1 MITRTEEE
9 IQSAITLINQRR
21 LEADMKL
28 PANRE
33 VKAGYREAIRVL
45 CDKDESLENI
55 AANCNSVQ
63 ARCIAWLAVDFLQGE
78 CSQKVLCNIPIK
90 THEEVQQESL

>member
-21 LEADMKL
+21 QEAAMKL
-28 PANRE
+28 PANAE
-33 VKAGYREAIRVL
+33 VKAGYREALRVL
-45 CDKDESLENI
+45 CDKDESLEHI
-55 AANCNSVQ
+55 AANCQSVQ

-90 THEEVQQESL
+90 QLEEEQKSV

>member
-1 MITRTEEE
+1 MITRTEDE

-21 LEADMKL
+21 QEAGMTL

-33 VKAGYREAIRVL
+33 VKAGYREALRVL
-45 CDKDESLENI
+45 CNKDESLEHI
-55 AANCNSVQ
+55 AANCQSVQ
-63 ARCIAWLAVDFLQGE
+63 ARCIAWLAVDYLQGE

-90 THEEVQQESL
+90 LLEEGHREP

>member
-21 LEADMKL
+21 QEAGMKL
-28 PANRE
+28 PANAE
-33 VKAGYREAIRVL
+33 VKAGYREALRVL
-45 CDKDESLENI
+45 CDKDESLEHI
-55 AANCNSVQ
+55 AANCQSVQ

-90 THEEVQQESL
+90 PMEEGKSV

>member
-21 LEADMKL
+21 QEAGMKL
-28 PANRE
+28 PANAE
-33 VKAGYREAIRVL
+33 VKAGYREALRVL
-45 CDKDESLENI
+45 CDKDESLEHI
-55 AANCNSVQ
+55 AANCQSVQ

-90 THEEVQQESL
+90 HLEEEQKSV

>member
-21 LEADMKL
+21 QEAGMKL
-28 PANRE
+28 PANAE
-33 VKAGYREAIRVL
+33 IKAGYREALRVL
-45 CDKDESLENI
+45 CDKDESLEHI
-55 AANCNSVQ
+55 AANCQSVQ

-90 THEEVQQESL
+90 QLEEEQKSV

>member
-21 LEADMKL
+21 QEAGMKL
-28 PANRE
+28 PANAE
-33 VKAGYREAIRVL
+33 VKAGYREALRVL
-45 CDKDESLENI
+45 CDKDESLEHI
-55 AANCNSVQ
+55 AANCQSVQ

-90 THEEVQQESL
+90 QLEEEQKGV

>member
-1 MITRTEEE
+1 MITRTEDE

-21 LEADMKL
+21 QEAGMTL

-33 VKAGYREAIRVL
+33 VKAGYREALRVL
-45 CDKDESLENI
+45 CNKDESLEHI
-55 AANCNSVQ
+55 AANCQSVQ
-63 ARCIAWLAVDFLQGE
+63 ARCIAWLAVDYLQGE

-90 THEEVQQESL
+90 LLEEGHREL

>member
-21 LEADMKL
+21 QEAGMTL

-33 VKAGYREAIRVL
+33 VKAGYREALRVL
-45 CDKDESLENI
+45 CDKDESLEHI
-55 AANCNSVQ
+55 AANCQSVQ
-63 ARCIAWLAVDFLQGE
+63 ARCIAWLAVDYLQGE

-90 THEEVQQESL
+90 LLEEGHREP

>member
-21 LEADMKL
+21 QEAGMKL
-28 PANRE
+28 PANAE
-33 VKAGYREAIRVL
+33 VKAGYIEALRVL

-55 AANCNSVQ
+55 AANCQSVQ

-90 THEEVQQESL
+90 QLEEEQKSV

>member
-21 LEADMKL
+21 QEAGMML
-28 PANRE
+28 PANAE
-33 VKAGYREAIRVL
+33 VKAGYREALRVL
-45 CDKDESLENI
+45 CDKDESLEHI
-55 AANCNSVQ
+55 AANCQSVQ

-90 THEEVQQESL
+90 QLEEEQKSV

>member
-21 LEADMKL
+21 QEAGMKL
-28 PANRE
+28 PANAE
-33 VKAGYREAIRVL
+33 VKAGYREALRVL
-45 CDKDESLENI
+45 CDKDESLEQI
-55 AANCNSVQ
+55 AANCQSVQ

-90 THEEVQQESL
+90 QLEEEQKSV

>member
-21 LEADMKL
+21 QEAGMTL

-33 VKAGYREAIRVL
+33 VKAGYREALRVL
-45 CDKDESLENI
+45 CNKDESLEHI
-55 AANCNSVQ
+55 AANCQSVQ

-90 THEEVQQESL
+90 QLEEEQKSV

>member
-21 LEADMKL
+21 QEAGMKL
-28 PANRE
+28 PANAE
-33 VKAGYREAIRVL
+33 VKAGYREALRVL
-45 CDKDESLENI
+45 CDKDESLEHI
-55 AANCNSVQ
+55 AAKCQSVQ

-90 THEEVQQESL
+90 QLEEEQKSV

>member
-21 LEADMKL
+21 QEAGMKL
-28 PANRE
+28 PANAE
-33 VKAGYREAIRVL
+33 VKAGYREALRVL
-45 CDKDESLENI
+45 CDKDESLEHI
-55 AANCNSVQ
+55 AANCQSVQ

-78 CSQKVLCNIPIK
+78 CSQNVLCNIPIK
-90 THEEVQQESL
+90 QLEEEQKSV